1 MSAENNAVINNMY
14 DSFDEAYNDMEREE
28 AWEEKI
34 GRLYWMPVADNINDE
49 THRDRFDDVVLK
61 YLINSKI

>member
-1 MSAENNAVINNMY
+1 MY